1 MSTGLHSLTDG
12 ARSFQSLQT
21 HSLFG
26 AGPVAGGYAGAA
38 GLLGGGGGG
47 LMGEHGSIH
56 MPMLGGLSGLGGS
69 RPGASL
75 LPPLPQS
82 VPGIAS
88 LLAPISSQQQQ
99 QHLLQQ
105 VCTAC
110 VACLYA

>member
-1 MSTGLHSLTDG
+1 
-12 ARSFQSLQT
+12 
-21 HSLFG
+21 
-26 AGPVAGGYAGAA
+26 
-38 GLLGGGGGG
+38 
-47 LMGEHGSIH
+47 MGEHGSIH
-56 MPMLGGLSGLGGS
+56 MTMLGGLSGLGGS

-99 QHLLQQ
+99 QQQHLLQQ